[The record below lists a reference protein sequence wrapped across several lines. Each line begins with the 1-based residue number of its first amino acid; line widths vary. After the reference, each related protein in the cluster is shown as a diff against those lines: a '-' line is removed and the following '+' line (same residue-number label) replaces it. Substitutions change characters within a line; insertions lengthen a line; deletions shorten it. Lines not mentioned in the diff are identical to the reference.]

1 MVHVSG
7 FLSSRLKV
15 AGLVYILS
23 DLVKYVNPTVLV
35 RFKFLPFFNKMAVII
50 ESAKVNLVYK
60 PTS

>member
-15 AGLVYILS
+15 AGLVFILS
-23 DLVKYVNPTVLV
+23 DLVMYVNPTVLV
-35 RFKFLPFFNKMAVII
+35 RFKFLPFLNKMAVSIK
-50 ESAKVNLVYK
+50 SAKVNLVHK